1 METQFAGVPSQRAR
15 FNTARPV
22 RRAGSLWP
30 TAGCRGCCG
39 NTSDMGRVNYA
50 SGEIGLSAPI
60 DECPRAGMG
69 TSLSLAVVTMV

>member
-1 METQFAGVPSQRAR
+1 METQFARFPSQRAR

-39 NTSDMGRVNYA
+39 NTSDMGRVNDA
-50 SGEIGLSAPI
+50 LGQIGLPAPI
-60 DECPRAGMG
+60 DELSAHGNG